1 MKENN
6 NDDNNKVNNIKNT
19 IKIYQDIKN
28 IKIINKEEKHTQED
42 IKKEEVKN
50 NIINKEI
57 KKEQEVPNNNIIDN
71 AKVKPKEKSPTKIFS
86 SIITT
91 GKEKINDIYLKKV
104 YDLSHIYNYTSNYLS
119 FISQLFKKISQPFY
133 SKISSSYINNIKPY
147 LRYFKELMN
156 ILSSF
161 SEKLKVLNSSV
172 EDKKIE
178 NEDLIRV
185 ENNLNSAVKKL
196 NVTFADTS
204 SVISKK
210 IRENILNKPAF
221 EKYETIENKFEENFH
236 KMLNLIS
243 KFEQI
248 RIKYNNE
255 FNKKYLNIFN
265 NYIQK
270 YNELEN
276 YLVNMKDFFLI
287 EYDIVNSANYCL
299 KKVRIFI
306 DDFRKIYD
314 ESINTFCDYLEM
326 LKKMA
331 KIFYE
336 ENKKI
341 ILPNVF
347 TEKMLSDLEKLI
359 VQDIRKNIEKKFCLK
374 NIIEYYSDEAL
385 RNDLNHLLL
394 KYQDILAQHNILKIE
409 PTNNL
414 SLFNIINFKSSDIF
428 FNFLLSLIPNK
439 YQVKYDD
446 VIQFKTDVKRD
457 CGLFKG
463 WKECHLVI
471 SYQGHILFFDEEI
484 VSKND
489 NSKNKRTQSMHSVK
503 LVKDNKIDIGKNAG
517 LSNINLSL
525 GKKDDNNIMKK
536 RYSEDGFEKTE
547 IKYGISPEKLSIM
560 YYKTCYGIKK
570 KISKKKKY
578 LFKIWE
584 KGDGNKK
591 NKINYFDALDQKNLE
606 NILLELTETNIYD
619 D

>member
-19 IKIYQDIKN
+19 IKIYKDIKN
-28 IKIINKEEKHTQED
+28 IKIINKEEKHTKED

-196 NVTFADTS
+196 NLTFADTS

-276 YLVNMKDFFLI
+276 YLVNMKDFF
-287 EYDIVNSANYCL
+287 
-299 KKVRIFI
+299 
-306 DDFRKIYD
+306 
-314 ESINTFCDYLEM
+314 
-326 LKKMA
+326 
-331 KIFYE
+331 
-336 ENKKI
+336 
-341 ILPNVF
+341 
-347 TEKMLSDLEKLI
+347 
-359 VQDIRKNIEKKFCLK
+359 
-374 NIIEYYSDEAL
+374 
-385 RNDLNHLLL
+385 
-394 KYQDILAQHNILKIE
+394 
-409 PTNNL
+409 
-414 SLFNIINFKSSDIF
+414 FN
-428 FNFLLSLIPNK
+428 
-439 YQVKYDD
+439 
-446 VIQFKTDVKRD
+446 
-457 CGLFKG
+457 
-463 WKECHLVI
+463 
-471 SYQGHILFFDEEI
+471 
-484 VSKND
+484 
-489 NSKNKRTQSMHSVK
+489 
-503 LVKDNKIDIGKNAG
+503 
-517 LSNINLSL
+517 
-525 GKKDDNNIMKK
+525 
-536 RYSEDGFEKTE
+536 
-547 IKYGISPEKLSIM
+547 
-560 YYKTCYGIKK
+560 
-570 KISKKKKY
+570 
-578 LFKIWE
+578 
-584 KGDGNKK
+584 
-591 NKINYFDALDQKNLE
+591 
-606 NILLELTETNIYD
+606 
-619 D
+619 